1 MIGWIETWLFSF
13 HSSFN
18 INDDNNNNNN
28 NNNNNDDDANNN
40 HNNSDSNSNRN
51 NNNNMNNNNN
61 NDNNGGNQAHGD
73 LQADPSRGTPTANTK
88 KDKRQKWC
96 RETYKEVMSA
106 FYMSL
111 EKPVVNQT
119 GNTFK
124 I

>member
-28 NNNNNDDDANNN
+28 DDDANNN
-40 HNNSDSNSNRN
+40 HNNSDSNSNKN
-51 NNNNMNNNNN
+51 NDNNNMNNNNN
-61 NDNNGGNQAHGD
+61 NDNNNGGNQAHGD

-111 EKPVVNQT
+111 EKPVVNHT

>member
-28 NNNNNDDDANNN
+28 DDDANNN
-40 HNNSDSNSNRN
+40 HNNSDSNSNKN

-61 NDNNGGNQAHGD
+61 NDNNGGNQTHGD

>member
-18 INDDNNNNNN
+18 INDDDNNN

>member
-28 NNNNNDDDANNN
+28 DDDANNN
-40 HNNSDSNSNRN
+40 HNNSDSNSNKN

-61 NDNNGGNQAHGD
+61 NDNNNGGNQAHGD

>member
-1 MIGWIETWLFSF
+1 MFSF

-18 INDDNNNNNN
+18 INDDN

-40 HNNSDSNSNRN
+40 HNNSDSNSNKN

-61 NDNNGGNQAHGD
+61 NDNNNGGNQAHGD

>member
-28 NNNNNDDDANNN
+28 DDDANNN
-40 HNNSDSNSNRN
+40 HNNSDSNSNKN

-61 NDNNGGNQAHGD
+61 NDNNNGGNQAHGD
-73 LQADPSRGTPTANTK
+73 LQADPTRGTPTANTK

>member
-28 NNNNNDDDANNN
+28 NNNDDANNN
-40 HNNSDSNSNRN
+40 HNNSDSNSNKN
-51 NNNNMNNNNN
+51 NNNNNINNNNN

-88 KDKRQKWC
+88 KGKRQKWC

>member
-13 HSSFN
+13 NPSFN
-18 INDDNNNNNN
+18 INDDDNNNNNN
-28 NNNNNDDDANNN
+28 NNNDANNN
-40 HNNSDSNSNRN
+40 NNNNNSDNNS

-61 NDNNGGNQAHGD
+61 DNNNGGNQAHGD
-73 LQADPSRGTPTANTK
+73 LQADPSRGTPTTNTK

-96 RETYKEVMSA
+96 RETYTEVMSA

-111 EKPVVNQT
+111 EKPVGNHT

>member
-28 NNNNNDDDANNN
+28 DDDANNN
-40 HNNSDSNSNRN
+40 HNNSDSNSNKNNN

-61 NDNNGGNQAHGD
+61 NDNNNGGNQAHGD

>member
-1 MIGWIETWLFSF
+1 MFSF

-18 INDDNNNNNN
+18 INDDN

-40 HNNSDSNSNRN
+40 HNNSDSNSNKN

-61 NDNNGGNQAHGD
+61 NDNNNGGNQAHGD
-73 LQADPSRGTPTANTK
+73 LQADPTRGTPTANTK

>member
-18 INDDNNNNNN
+18 INDN

-40 HNNSDSNSNRN
+40 HNNSDSNSNKNN
-51 NNNNMNNNNN
+51 NNNNMNNNNNNNN